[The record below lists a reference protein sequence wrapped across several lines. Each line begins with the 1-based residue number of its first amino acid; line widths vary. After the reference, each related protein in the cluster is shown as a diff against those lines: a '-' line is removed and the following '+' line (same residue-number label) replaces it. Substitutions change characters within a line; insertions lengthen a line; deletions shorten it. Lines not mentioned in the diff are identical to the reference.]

1 MVEPFYLFDT
11 YGLYALGVG
20 GVVIGLL
27 GLLAVWIGG
36 QRPAALGAPGGAVL
50 LAAIG
55 ALAFASGRSAGL
67 GVAFLVLASVC
78 ALSAQLRSQRVAR
91 VVAAFAKAPAWH
103 WGALLLFAPL
113 VALGMAAWNW
123 QHVLV
128 RPGVRAVESSPART
142 DRNEPVRL
150 NAALHEAT
158 PADLLPAYE
167 AADLHAKG
175 FEQQVVRVA
184 PPTALYNCHGW
195 VFAAGQYLI
204 ADSEVEAILRDND
217 YQAVRTPLPGD
228 LIIYGDASNF
238 VIHSGI
244 VRVAEPDGLLLIES
258 KWGMMGRFLHPAA
271 AQPFA
276 TSWTYH
282 RSARH
287 GHLLLGLDEKTPA
300 TPYPPAKKKRTF
312 AE

>member
-1 MVEPFYLFDT
+1 MVEPFYIFDT
-11 YGLYALGVG
+11 YGLYVLGVG

-36 QRPAALGAPGGAVL
+36 QRPAALGVRGGAVL

-55 ALAFASGRSAGL
+55 ALALAPGRSAGL
-67 GVAFLVLASVC
+67 GVALLALASAC
-78 ALSAQLRSQRVAR
+78 ALSALLRSQRVAR

-113 VALGMAAWNW
+113 VALGMAAWNR

-128 RPGVRAVESSPART
+128 IPGVGAVEPSPART

-150 NAALHEAT
+150 NAVLHEAT
-158 PADLLPAYE
+158 PADILPAYE
-167 AADLHAKG
+167 AADLHVNG
-175 FEQQVVRVA
+175 FEHQVVRVA

-204 ADSEVEAILRDND
+204 ADKEVEAILRDND

-228 LIIYGDASNF
+228 LIIYRDARNF
-238 VIHSGI
+238 VGHSGI
-244 VRVAEPDGLLLIES
+244 VRVAEPDGLLLVES

-276 TSWTYH
+276 TSWTFY
-282 RSARH
+282 RSARS
-287 GHLLLGLDEKTPA
+287 GHLLLGLDDKTPA
-300 TPYPPAKKKRTF
+300 NPYLPKKKRTF

>member
-1 MVEPFYLFDT
+1 MVEPFYIFDS

-50 LAAIG
+50 LAAIA
-55 ALAFASGRSAGL
+55 ALMIALGRPASL
-67 GVAFLVLASVC
+67 GVALLVLASVC
-78 ALSAQLRSQRVAR
+78 ALSALLRSQWVAR
-91 VVAAFAKAPAWH
+91 VVSAFAKTPAWH
-103 WGALLLFAPL
+103 WCALLFVAPL
-113 VALGMAAWNW
+113 VALSMATWNR

-128 RPGVRAVESSPART
+128 SPGVRVVEPSPART
-142 DRNEPVRL
+142 DRHEPVRL
-150 NAALHEAT
+150 NAVLHEAT

-167 AADLHAKG
+167 AADLHANG

-204 ADSEVEAILRDND
+204 ADTEVEAILRDND

-228 LIIYGDASNF
+228 LIIYRDAENF
-238 VIHSGI
+238 IIHSGI

-258 KWGMMGRFLHPAA
+258 KWGMMGRFLHPPA

-276 TSWTYH
+276 TSWTYY
-282 RSARH
+282 RSPRS
-287 GHLLLGLDEKTPA
+287 GHMLLGLDDKSPA
-300 TPYPPAKKKRTF
+300 TPYPAAKKKRAF